1 LVPLELIT
9 SVMTMPA
16 CAVGTMTD
24 AATRA
29 ERRE

>member
-16 CAVGTMTD
+16 CAAGIVTD
-24 AATRA
+24 VTTRA